1 MKKLFLNYFPFII
14 FFVSCQFNN
23 YETVDKNI
31 RFREKIQTGNFIK
44 LSKGHTYYEID
55 NQKSLKTLVF
65 IHGFSVPSYIWDD
78 TYYSASE
85 KGYKVLR
92 LDLYGRGY
100 SSNLDIDYTDDLLAN
115 QVIEL
120 LEELNIKKATLLGLS
135 NGGRVI
141 SKIAYLKP
149 ELVEKLIYVSAS
161 SFKDHNPTENKSV
174 SGKEI
179 NNFIKNNYPTISK
192 GQLLDFKYPENF
204 KGWDNKYENLLQ
216 YEGFARALI
225 STRKNHVNLDTENSF
240 INGSEIPFYT
250 IWGDSDSAVVYNEF
264 KDKLNKLMPRRKEY
278 FVSESGHLPN
288 MENKEE
294 FENLLFNQILK
305 EN

>member
-1 MKKLFLNYFPFII
+1 MMDLAGEQGEGASYSMTDTSI
-14 FFVSCQFNN
+14 
-23 YETVDKNI
+23 E
-31 RFREKIQTGNFIK
+31 
-44 LSKGHTYYEID
+44 
-55 NQKSLKTLVF
+55 SLAKT
-65 IHGFSVPSYIWDD
+65 
-78 TYYSASE
+78 
-85 KGYKVLR
+85 
-92 LDLYGRGY
+92 
-100 SSNLDIDYTDDLLAN
+100 
-115 QVIEL
+115 
-120 LEELNIKKATLLGLS
+120 
-135 NGGRVI
+135 NGQ
-141 SKIAYLKP
+141 
-149 ELVEKLIYVSAS
+149 KLIYVSAS
-161 SFKDHNPTENKSV
+161 SFQDHNPTENKSV

-240 INGSEIPFYT
+240 INDSEIPFYT